1 MPYATIDDVFIKF
14 KPIATVIGAG
24 SGQVSSADV
33 SSNYIAQADSFI
45 DAYLA
50 ARYTVPVSPTPML
63 LTQLSSDLSIFNI
76 MAEKS
81 GNIPEWMDKRYERCL
96 KTLEMLRDGE
106 MILSSASVV
115 ESGGDNFAWS
125 SGMGYH
131 GIFSPVINDLDQAPD
146 SDRTRVDLDE
156 RADDPGVDGCP

>member
-1 MPYATIDDVFIKF
+1 MPYAQVSDVVVAF
-14 KPIATVIGAG
+14 KDIQSVLGTG
-24 SGQVSSADV
+24 SGQVTSADV
-33 SSNYIAQADSFI
+33 MSSFIVPADSFI

-50 ARYTVPVSPTPML
+50 ARYAVPVTPTPPL
-63 LTQLSSDLSIFNI
+63 LTRLSADLSVFNI
-76 MAEKS
+76 LAEKS

-96 KTLEMLRDGE
+96 KTLEELRDGN
-106 MILSSASVV
+106 MVLSSASIV